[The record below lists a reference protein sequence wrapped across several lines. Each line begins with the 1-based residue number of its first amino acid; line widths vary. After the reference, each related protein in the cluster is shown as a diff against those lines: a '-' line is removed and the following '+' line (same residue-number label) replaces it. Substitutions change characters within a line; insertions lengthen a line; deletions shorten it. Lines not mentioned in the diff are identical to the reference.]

1 MRLFNYGGVCK
12 QFTKSSGVYEGR
24 NMKARWVVRG
34 LKFAAFAIVACAIFG
49 FIVLSLWNWLGPAVF
64 GARTITFWQAL
75 GILVLSKI
83 LFGGFRG
90 RPHFGGHVR
99 QRMKDRWAQMTPEE
113 REKFQMGIA
122 NRCRRA
128 TPVVGDE
135 SIHA

>member
-1 MRLFNYGGVCK
+1 MKNQCCKYRFLIPVFILGFTALFS
-12 QFTKSSGVYEGR
+12 FAVY
-24 NMKARWVVRG
+24 K
-34 LKFAAFAIVACAIFG
+34 
-49 FIVLSLWNWLGPAVF
+49 LWNGILVDVLGVKL
-64 GARTITFWQAL
+64 ITFWQAL

-113 REKFQMGIA
+113 REKFRTGIA

-128 TPVVGDE
+128 APVVGDE